1 MQHLRSASEE
11 IVASFYKK
19 ELKIQNR
26 KFLGLKKY

>member
-11 IVASFYKK
+11 IVTSFCKK

-26 KFLGLKKY
+26 MFLGLKKY